1 MTTDPSFLWSLLC
14 DHFLID
20 QAGKYSFIGVFD
32 RIGALSFPVVQR
44 SLYIA
49 VALEGEPNSSAPGLL
64 DVWSPEGTLLVS
76 TPESRLQFSNAG
88 RAMFVNLIYDL
99 QLPGPGQYSITVE
112 AGGKPISSFGFE
124 VYLSAPTAGEQPLP
138 WGGSP

>member
-1 MTTDPSFLWSLLC
+1 MDSPSYLWSIFC
-14 DHFLID
+14 DYFLID

-32 RIGALSFPVVQR
+32 RIGAASFPVIQR

-49 VALEGEPNSSAPGLL
+49 VALAGSPNTASPALL

-76 TPESRLQFSNAG
+76 TPESQVQFSSAG

-99 QLPGPGQYSITVE
+99 QLTGPGEYSITVE
-112 AGGKPISSFGFE
+112 ASGKPVASLPFE
-124 VYLSAPTAGEQPLP
+124 VYLATPVQ
-138 WGGSP
+138 